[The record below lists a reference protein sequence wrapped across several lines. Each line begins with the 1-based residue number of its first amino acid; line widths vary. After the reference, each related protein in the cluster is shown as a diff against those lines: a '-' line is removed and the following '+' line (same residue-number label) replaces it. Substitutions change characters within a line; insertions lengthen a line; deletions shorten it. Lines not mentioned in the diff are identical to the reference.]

1 MSGLTS
7 YLHRLREKLAA
18 LARHPL
24 ALPALFAVALV
35 EASLIPIPPDIILIP
50 LALARPRRT
59 FLIATVCIAG
69 SITGAMLGYAIGAT
83 LFEGVGE
90 KLIGLLGVAGAFEH
104 VLVLYRDNAIWT
116 LLFAGFTSIPFS
128 VFTIAAGFHHT
139 LAPLTLLTGAS
150 MGRVLRFYLL
160 AGVIVVGGPAV
171 RRLLERHLALISVAL
186 LLLVALGFIIVRLL
200 S

>member
-1 MSGLTS
+1 MTS
-7 YLHRLREKLAA
+7 PEAHMHAWKERLAA

-24 ALPALFAVALV
+24 ALPTLFVVALV
-35 EASLIPIPPDIILIP
+35 EASLIPIPPDMLLIP

-69 SITGAMLGYAIGAT
+69 SVTGAMIGYAIGAT
-83 LFEGVGE
+83 LFDSVGE
-90 KLIGLLGVAGAFEH
+90 KFVAALGVAGAFEH
-104 VLVLYRDNAIWT
+104 VLLLYRENALWT

-139 LAPLTLLTGAS
+139 LPALTLLTGAS
-150 MGRVLRFYLL
+150 MGRALRFYLL
-160 AGVIVVGGPAV
+160 AAVIVTGGPSV
-171 RRLLERHLALISVAL
+171 RRLLERHLTAVSAL
-186 LLLVALGFIIVRLL
+186 LFLLLIAGFILARVL

>member
-1 MSGLTS
+1 MTS
-7 YLHRLREKLAA
+7 PEGHLHVWKERLAA

-24 ALPALFAVALV
+24 ALPALFVVALV
-35 EASLIPIPPDIILIP
+35 EASLIPIPPDMLLIP

-69 SITGAMLGYAIGAT
+69 SITGAMIGYAIGAT
-83 LFEGVGE
+83 LFDSVGE
-90 KLIGLLGVAGAFEH
+90 KFVAALGVTGAFEH
-104 VLVLYRDNAIWT
+104 VLLLYRENALWT

-139 LAPLTLLTGAS
+139 LPALTLLTGAS
-150 MGRVLRFYLL
+150 MGRALRFYLL
-160 AGVIVVGGPAV
+160 AAVIVTGGPSV
-171 RRLLERHLALISVAL
+171 RRLLDRHLAAVSAL
-186 LLLVALGFIIVRLL
+186 LFLLLIGGFILARVL

>member
-1 MSGLTS
+1 MATFRDR
-7 YLHRLREKLAA
+7 LHGWKDRLAA

-24 ALPALFAVALV
+24 ALPALFLVALV
-35 EASLIPIPPDIILIP
+35 EASLIPIPPDMLLIP

-69 SITGAMLGYAIGAT
+69 SITGAMIGYAIGAT
-83 LFEGVGE
+83 LFDQVGE
-90 KLIGLLGVAGAFEH
+90 KFVSALGVAGAFER
-104 VLVLYRDNAIWT
+104 VLVLYRENAIWT

-139 LAPLTLLTGAS
+139 LPVLTLLTGAS
-150 MGRVLRFYLL
+150 MGRALRFYLL
-160 AGVIVVGGPAV
+160 AAVIVTGGPSV
-171 RRLLERHLALISVAL
+171 RKLLERHLAAVSAVLFLLIIA
-186 LLLVALGFIIVRLL
+186 GFILARVL

>member
-1 MSGLTS
+1 MAGIADRLQALRVRLSL
-7 YLHRLREKLAA
+7 LAEHR
-18 LARHPL
+18 L
-24 ALPALFAVALV
+24 ALPALFVVACI
-35 EASLIPIPPDIILIP
+35 EASLAPIPPDVILIP

-59 FLIATVCIAG
+59 FLAATVCIAG
-69 SITGAMLGYAIGAT
+69 SVTGAMIGYAIGAT

-90 KLIGLLGVAGAFEH
+90 KMIGAIGAAGAVGH
-104 VLVLYRDNAIWT
+104 VLALYRDNALWT

-139 LAPLTLLTGAS
+139 LEPLTLLAGAA

-160 AGVIVVGGPAV
+160 ATVLVIGGPSV
-171 RRLLERHLALISVAL
+171 RRLIERHLPAVSLVLLIVVIAG
-186 LLLVALGFIIVRLL
+186 LVLARVL